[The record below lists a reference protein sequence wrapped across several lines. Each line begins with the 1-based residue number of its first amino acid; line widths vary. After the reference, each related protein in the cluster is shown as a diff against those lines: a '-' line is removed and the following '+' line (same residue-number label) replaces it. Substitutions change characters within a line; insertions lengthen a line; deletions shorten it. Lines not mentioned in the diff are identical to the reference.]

1 MQETKT
7 SKKYSYTYS
16 ASESERVRKE
26 VEKIRSQYITSSD
39 QKDALKDLKAL
50 DKKVKNYAATIGI
63 SFGII
68 AVLVMG
74 TGMSLAMAYHQM
86 IPGIIVGLLGI
97 GMIAA
102 TYPLY
107 QYILKKRKAR
117 YADAIIKLSD
127 QLLN

>member
-1 MQETKT
+1 M
-7 SKKYSYTYS
+7 
-16 ASESERVRKE
+16 
-26 VEKIRSQYITSSD
+26 EKIRSQYITSSD